1 MVRGVVLAGVVV
13 SGRTMVPCGQGY
25 CIKSGR
31 TIVVLSPSGAG
42 PPEEDEQYER
52 GVVESN
58 CVYGLQDNRLV
69 PQDQA
74 WAAVPSVALLGPAQV
89 RPLLSG
95 GPCSLGPPGGL
106 GSLYNIRFGC

>member
-1 MVRGVVLAGVVV
+1 
-13 SGRTMVPCGQGY
+13 
-25 CIKSGR
+25 
-31 TIVVLSPSGAG
+31 VVLSPSGAG

-89 RPLLSG
+89 RPPPCPQGPSALRGPLG
-95 GPCSLGPPGGL
+95 GWGPSTTHVL
-106 GSLYNIRFGC
+106 VVD